1 MKFIILDKV
10 LTNSSGIKEAKMD
23 YQPTAEDWAEYCDYL
38 DSIGWDNQEDD
49 WEEDPDQDR
58 GFQNLLW

>member
-1 MKFIILDKV
+1 
-10 LTNSSGIKEAKMD
+10 MD